1 MITDYLKAG
10 YPVLM
15 VRTHEPERFI
25 GSMVK
30 KINGRTPY
38 QWDIVRGYRELGN
51 GAEWQEADPFDL
63 PNGGPG
69 QRKGGLVP
77 AQLTISPSRSRGSSR
92 RSRTTSRPT
101 RPRGSPWSWSPRTP
115 TSPGTGAGSGG
126 PGLPPAHPGRAE
138 DILGGLEESTGVK
151 AGKRGHG
158 PGCGPGAHLGG
169 SRERPGPGPGA
180 AEKFRPQDHHRA

>member
-51 GAEWQEADPFDL
+51 G
-63 PNGGPG
+63 GGMARVRPL
-69 QRKGGLVP
+69 R
-77 AQLTISPSRSRGSSR
+77 PS
-92 RSRTTSRPT
+92 
-101 RPRGSPWSWSPRTP
+101 
-115 TSPGTGAGSGG
+115 
-126 PGLPPAHPGRAE
+126 
-138 DILGGLEESTGVK
+138 
-151 AGKRGHG
+151 
-158 PGCGPGAHLGG
+158 
-169 SRERPGPGPGA
+169 
-180 AEKFRPQDHHRA
+180 